1 MKEEETE
8 GIPSSFGIKTLLI
21 PYFDLQMNE
30 IVIWYILTGK
40 KFMLEV
46 DLHQNDCVCIPW
58 EPFTKTSEG
67 MK

>member
-30 IVIWYILTGK
+30 IVVWYILTGK
-40 KFMLEV
+40 K
-46 DLHQNDCVCIPW
+46 NYARSW
-58 EPFTKTSEG
+58 FTSKWLRMYSLGTIY
-67 MK
+67 

>member
-30 IVIWYILTGK
+30 IVVWYILTGK
-40 KFMLEV
+40 K
-46 DLHQNDCVCIPW
+46 IYARSW
-58 EPFTKTSEG
+58 FTSKWLRMYSLGTIY
-67 MK
+67 